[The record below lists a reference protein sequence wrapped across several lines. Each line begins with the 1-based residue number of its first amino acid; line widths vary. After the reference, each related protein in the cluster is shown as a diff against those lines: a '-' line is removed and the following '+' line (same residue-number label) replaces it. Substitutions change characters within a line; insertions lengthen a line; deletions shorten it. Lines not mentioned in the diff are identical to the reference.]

1 LLIVLQATREYQQ
14 GEGFNDVAMQIGA
27 KICDLT
33 KASKRYEKRRKM
45 LTTFLALLLKL
56 ISSPALLA
64 GLIAFLQKS
73 LNP

>member
-1 LLIVLQATREYQQ
+1 
-14 GEGFNDVAMQIGA
+14 M
-27 KICDLT
+27 
-33 KASKRYEKRRKM
+33 KRRKM
-45 LTTFLALLLKL
+45 LTTFLALLLKI

>member
-1 LLIVLQATREYQQ
+1 LAKKLA
-14 GEGFNDVAMQIGA
+14 A
-27 KICDLT
+27 KICDPE
-33 KASKRYEKRRKM
+33 KVSKRYTERRKM

>member
-14 GEGFNDVAMQIGA
+14 GEGFSDVARKIGA
-27 KICDLT
+27 RICDLT
-33 KASKRYEKRRKM
+33 TLQKRRKM
-45 LTTFLALLLKL
+45 LTTFLALLLKI

-64 GLIAFLQKS
+64 GLMAFLQKS